1 MKYVNVVRNHT
12 REFKFIYLLLTGYI
26 LGTVASVLRERDG
39 EGAFLASKNKHYG
52 IGSNP
57 KMFR

>member
-1 MKYVNVVRNHT
+1 MKFEKT
-12 REFKFIYLLLTGYI
+12 SGYI

-57 KMFR
+57 KMFRQLLMIKENEMES

>member
-1 MKYVNVVRNHT
+1 MKWEDKSR
-12 REFKFIYLLLTGYI
+12 GYI

-39 EGAFLASKNKHYG
+39 EGAFLASKHKHYG

-57 KMFR
+57 KMFRQLLMIKENEMES